1 MRSFTDY
8 TEMRDV
14 LLEECI
20 AVESQWRSIRA
31 FTQQTEDLA
40 QQDTS
45 TSAGLVEEALE
56 QVRVRLRSSTI
67 EIGIFGKVKR
77 GKSTLLNALL
87 GQVVSSMR
95 VTPET
100 AVPVWVERGSGPAE
114 VWKLDGSREL
124 IDDPAAARERMGQ
137 AHKRSKP
144 TDEVLR
150 VVQFVDVPWLQ
161 QGLRLVDTPG
171 LSDPSMIKEYTELTL
186 AEMDR
191 VAAAIFVVVS
201 PPGLDAEE
209 LAIVQKMASHGVDKA
224 FLVCNFYSEQWDD
237 PQTKNQVTA
246 HIVNTLV
253 ETSKDGTLLGDE
265 LKVFQVNAKRSLQ
278 SALDGESESCGI
290 DELRS
295 ELEEYLSSGALT
307 RLTHR
312 CSDLLSKSRE
322 VMVDVLD
329 QRIEALADPR
339 ALDAQIAE
347 HRKALRFSEAELDK
361 ITVDGEA
368 AVDRLR
374 GQLNE
379 VLQTPFVNA
388 SSLVSGATRT
398 RDLAE
403 LGNRLR
409 IDAEAAASRASTL
422 FNLETSSIEERLK
435 HKLFLSYGIE
445 KRINLRTGGA
455 RTIETGA
462 GGGFGVEIGKG
473 RASWTAVAGTAGTV
487 AAAGGLA
494 GGAIAGGIGIALIAA
509 GPIGW
514 LIGAG
519 IGLGLGALAGGVGA
533 GVVTRDS
540 IQPAQRSQILEQIDL
555 QKLATLSRARD
566 ACDDVERVLLEG
578 LRDQRDSYFGEQRRE
593 LEAVE
598 ALRNDDSRRSASI
611 TEAQKLIDQIR
622 RP

>member
-1 MRSFTDY
+1 
-8 TEMRDV
+8 
-14 LLEECI
+14 
-20 AVESQWRSIRA
+20 
-31 FTQQTEDLA
+31 
-40 QQDTS
+40 
-45 TSAGLVEEALE
+45 
-56 QVRVRLRSSTI
+56 
-67 EIGIFGKVKR
+67 
-77 GKSTLLNALL
+77 
-87 GQVVSSMR
+87 
-95 VTPET
+95 
-100 AVPVWVERGSGPAE
+100 
-114 VWKLDGSREL
+114 
-124 IDDPAAARERMGQ
+124 
-137 AHKRSKP
+137 
-144 TDEVLR
+144 
-150 VVQFVDVPWLQ
+150 
-161 QGLRLVDTPG
+161 
-171 LSDPSMIKEYTELTL
+171 
-186 AEMDR
+186 
-191 VAAAIFVVVS
+191 
-201 PPGLDAEE
+201 
-209 LAIVQKMASHGVDKA
+209 
-224 FLVCNFYSEQWDD
+224 
-237 PQTKNQVTA
+237 
-246 HIVNTLV
+246 
-253 ETSKDGTLLGDE
+253 
-265 LKVFQVNAKRSLQ
+265 
-278 SALDGESESCGI
+278 
-290 DELRS
+290 
-295 ELEEYLSSGALT
+295 
-307 RLTHR
+307 
-312 CSDLLSKSRE
+312 
-322 VMVDVLD
+322 MVDVLD
-329 QRIEALADPR
+329 QRIKALADPR

-347 HRKALRFSEAELDK
+347 HRKTLRSSEAELDK

-379 VLQTPFVNA
+379 VLETPFVNA
-388 SSLVSGATRT
+388 STLVSGAART
-398 RDLAE
+398 RELAE

-422 FNLETSSIEERLK
+422 FNRETSSIEERLK

-445 KRINLRTGGA
+445 RRINLRTGGA

-462 GGGFGVEIGKG
+462 GGGFGVTIGKG

-555 QKLATLSRARD
+555 QKSATLSRARD

-598 ALRNDDSRRSASI
+598 ALRNDDARRSASI

-622 RP
+622 RT